1 MAQVTVNGTN
11 LTKALRDFT
20 RQVKNEGIIREVHQR
35 KEYMKPSL
43 KKRWKREEAVR
54 KRIREERR
62 ERKFKQSRE
71 KF

>member
-1 MAQVTVNGTN
+1 MAYVKVNNDN
-11 LTKALRDFT
+11 LIKAIRDFT
-20 RQVKNEGIIREVHQR
+20 RQVKSEGILREVHNR

-62 ERKFKQSRE
+62 ERKMVRN
-71 KF
+71 